1 MHRLRS
7 RKPAAS
13 VCGRAAQISVL
24 FTNSIC
30 QSYVILNTLSGRGE
44 PVPCCVR
51 SGLHFALD
59 LWNSKSGVNI
69 LPRLSTHHA
78 KKRLY
83 SSPRHR
89 TKQGQPW
96 FERSQ
101 NIVQSNCLPLFFSL
115 SCKHKV
121 SFLVRQWEKTHICPY
136 QYSLGILFIYF
147 FLLQNW
153 SSGLESHQR
162 FIGIFSLEYDWEFMK
177 NAHYLERCLLLWS
190 RYQKY
195 LHCNNRN

>member
-147 FLLQNW
+147 FLLQNCK
-153 SSGLESHQR
+153 LR
-162 FIGIFSLEYDWEFMK
+162 FRKPSKIYWDIFTGIRLRIHEKCSLLGKMSFVMVTISK
-177 NAHYLERCLLLWS
+177 IFAL
-190 RYQKY
+190 Q
-195 LHCNNRN
+195 